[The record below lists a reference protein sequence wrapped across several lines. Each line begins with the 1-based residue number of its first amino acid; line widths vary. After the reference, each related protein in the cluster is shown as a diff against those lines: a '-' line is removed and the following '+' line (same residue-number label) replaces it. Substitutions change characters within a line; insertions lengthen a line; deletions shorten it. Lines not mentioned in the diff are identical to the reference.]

1 MNRSNICITRAGA
14 STLSE
19 LVFMNLPHIAIPLP
33 FAKDNHQF
41 ENAYFYQQKG
51 CNWILNQNEINTN
64 KLSKKLMNIIE
75 NKEEYLDKK
84 NNMKNFSYRNTW
96 NNKKKKIV
104 TTINEN

>member
-84 NNMKNFSYRNTW
+84 NNMKNFSYLNTW
-96 NNKKKKIV
+96 NNINQKIV